1 MKAAVGHLIKALG
14 GILPETAMILGSGLG
29 DLADGLEGEVR
40 ISYAELEGFPGSGV
54 SGHAGEFVAGYL
66 NHVPVAI
73 LSGRAH
79 YYENGD
85 AAAMRPVLE
94 ALREIGIKRLIAT
107 NSAGSLRE
115 DMPPGSVMMLTDHIN
130 WSGMNPLIGE
140 TSDERFVDMTNA
152 YDKPMMDVLR
162 NKAAASKMTLCE
174 GTYMWFSGPSFETPA
189 EIRAARILGADA
201 IGMSTV
207 PEMILARFL
216 GLRCVA
222 FSVITNF
229 GAGMEGTEL
238 THSQT
243 KNVAPVGGKILSEL
257 IANSIAAVSR

>member
-1 MKAAVGHLIKALG
+1 MKAAVGHMIKSLG
-14 GILPETAMILGSGLG
+14 GILPETALILGSGLG
-29 DLADGLEGEVR
+29 DLAEGLEGSIR
-40 ISYAELEGFPGSGV
+40 IPYADLDGFPGSGV

-66 NHVPVAI
+66 NHIPVAI
-73 LSGRAH
+73 LSGRSH

-94 ALREIGIKRLIAT
+94 TLKAIGIKRLIAT
-107 NSAGSLRE
+107 NSAGSLSK
-115 DMPPGSVMMLTDHIN
+115 DMPPGSVMMVTDHIN
-130 WSGMNPLIGE
+130 WSGLNPLIGE
-140 TSDERFVDMTNA
+140 PSDERFVDMTNA
-152 YDKPMMDVLR
+152 YDKPMMDVFR
-162 NKAAASKMTLCE
+162 KKATASHLALGE

-201 IGMSTV
+201 VGMSTV
-207 PEMILARFL
+207 PEIILARFL
-216 GLRCVA
+216 GLRCAA

-243 KNVAPVGGKILSEL
+243 KNVAPLGGKLLSEL
-257 IANSIAAVSR
+257 IANSITAVSR